1 MSSNSSLTLLR
12 SFLREMFIYKKL
24 LFLTIL
30 SIIGA
35 SITTL
40 ISPYIIGLTIDEYV
54 LKGRFSELGYIVFIL
69 LITLIAQW
77 FFTTLRGYITE
88 VFSQRVLYN
97 MRNKLFNKLLYLHI
111 DFYKNKQIGDLV
123 SRVINDTSTLNE
135 VLVSGILNV
144 IGDILTI
151 IGVFIAMLVLSPR
164 LTLVSMATIPL
175 MIFVAKFF
183 GTRLRHAYRE
193 TRERVAQLSS
203 VVSESVAGIEA
214 IKAFG
219 REKSFVSEFDS
230 VSRDTMRAYIRVAVL
245 MGFFWPL
252 MNLASIL
259 SVIIVL
265 IYGGYLSLTGAL
277 SIGVLIA
284 FIQYIQRFIQP
295 INNITSMYDLLQSAF
310 ASLDRIYE
318 VLRAQNVEEIDKGRG
333 VDKLR
338 GEIVFKNVW
347 FEYEPGR
354 PVLKNI
360 SFTIKPGELIALVGH
375 TGAGKTTLV
384 NLLMKFYKPVRGEIL
399 IDGVNIEEIKLEDL
413 RRRISYVPQET
424 YLFTGTVLDNIKI
437 GKPGATDEE
446 VIKICKELGIH
457 DFIEKLP
464 NGYYTDAGEAGRRL
478 SVGEKQL
485 ISIARAMLRNPD
497 IVILDEA
504 LSSIDPKTEEMI
516 RKAIKKLMMN
526 RTGIIVAH
534 RLTITRDCSRILVLD
549 NGEIVEDGTFDE
561 LLAKRGLFYE
571 LYVTQLK
578 REKTLSEELLVEAS
592 SG

>member
-1 MSSNSSLTLLR
+1 
-12 SFLREMFIYKKL
+12 MFIYKKL

>member
-338 GEIVFKNVW
+338 GEIVFRNVW